1 MCWVE
6 RVSRKVSASAL
17 MPQLMSA
24 TRPVVA
30 ARWWARQRC
39 RPPGPGRLAVPR
51 APSRSQYS
59 RWPIPCGAALILT
72 VLKVQEVQGIGPDPS
87 TSSSEQGNWA
97 ARHDLLL
104 YFTLAYLLS
113 WALWPLV
120 ILNPTSSPLVP
131 FGPLIAAVIVSLLA
145 GGPKELWALLRQL
158 TRWRVHPIWYLI
170 ALLGP
175 FVMAVVAAALAV
187 AMGTPMRR
195 SGAYTDLGAVGF
207 TLLSTMVIVGLFEEV
222 GWRGF
227 ALPRMQR
234 RLDAIWAALLLGVVW
249 ALWHLP
255 ELISD
260 PTRQRPPLQFVV
272 WTLALSVILSWLYN
286 STNGSLLI
294 VIICHGAIDTAGRYM
309 LPEFSNQ
316 GYQVVWW
323 CMVGLYVVIAIIVV
337 FAAGPKRLET
347 RIPRFSA
354 RD

>member
-1 MCWVE
+1 VFILAVLNVPGGE
-6 RVSRKVSASAL
+6 
-17 MPQLMSA
+17 LMSERS
-24 TRPVVA
+24 T
-30 ARWWARQRC
+30 
-39 RPPGPGRLAVPR
+39 GR
-51 APSRSQYS
+51 S
-59 RWPIPCGAALILT
+59 
-72 VLKVQEVQGIGPDPS
+72 QGIGPDPG
-87 TSSSEQGNWA
+87 TSSSERGNWA

-158 TRWRVHPIWYLI
+158 TRWRVHRIWYLI
-170 ALLGP
+170 ALFGP
-175 FVMAVVAAALAV
+175 FVVAVIAAALAV
-187 AMGTPMRR
+187 ATGAPMRR
-195 SGAYTDLGAVGF
+195 SGAYTDLGAVSF
-207 TLLSTMVIVGLFEEV
+207 TLLSTMVLVGLFEEV

-227 ALPRMQR
+227 ALPRLQR
-234 RLDAIWAALLLGVVW
+234 RLDALWAALLLGVIW

-272 WTLALSVILSWLYN
+272 WTLALSVILAWLYN

-323 CMVGLYVVIAIIVV
+323 FMVGLYVVIAVIVV
-337 FAAGPKRLET
+337 FVAGPKRLVT
-347 RIPRFSA
+347 RIPRSRA